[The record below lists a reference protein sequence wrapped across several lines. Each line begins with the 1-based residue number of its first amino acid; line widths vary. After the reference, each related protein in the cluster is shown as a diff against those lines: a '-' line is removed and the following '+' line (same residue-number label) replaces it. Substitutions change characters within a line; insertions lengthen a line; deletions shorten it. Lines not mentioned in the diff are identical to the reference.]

1 VTLSGRDRKIAMIVG
16 PLVLVVG
23 FWFLLFSPKRAEV
36 AKADAALAKAQ
47 TRADTAKAELG
58 RLSTSKQSFA
68 SDYAQLV
75 RLGKAVPN
83 GVDIPSVIVQLDA
96 AARGTDIKL
105 GRIGVVEATEAEA
118 AAAPA
123 PSSPPPAAPG
133 EGDGSQPAAAD
144 GAAAKS
150 APGAAAEDAG
160 ESVNQSNA
168 DTDASAQKSQG
179 AAPTGAAAAP
189 AVAAGECPAGLKCI
203 PLEFEFSGKFFD
215 LASFFHRL
223 KRFVHV
229 TDNQVNVQG
238 RLLTI
243 DSLNFATETFPE
255 ITAEVK
261 ATVYL
266 SDEAQTVAGAAP
278 APGQAAPAAPAPAS
292 ASTGASTGASGP
304 PVATATP

>member
-1 VTLSGRDRKIAMIVG
+1 VSLSARDRKIALVLG
-16 PLVLVVG
+16 PLVLLLG
-23 FWFLLFSPKRAEV
+23 FWFLLYSPKKAEV
-36 AKADAALAKAQ
+36 AKADSALAKAEE
-47 TRADTAKAELG
+47 RRDTAEAELG

-75 RLGKAVPN
+75 RLGKAVPSS
-83 GVDIPSVIVQLDA
+83 VDVPSVIVQLDA

-105 GRIGVVEATEAEA
+105 GRIAVVTGEAAEA
-118 AAAPA
+118 APAPA
-123 PSSPPPAAPG
+123 PSSAPPAEPG
-133 EGDGSQPAAAD
+133 SGDGSQPAAAG
-144 GAAAKS
+144 GAPAQS
-150 APGAAAEDAG
+150 TPGSTAEDAG
-160 ESVNQSNA
+160 AGVTESNA
-168 DTDASAQKSQG
+168 ATDASAQKSEGGGG
-179 AAPTGAAAAP
+179 AGGAAAAP
-189 AVAAGECPAGLKCI
+189 AATPGVCPPGLQCI

-223 KRFVHV
+223 KRFVHL
-229 TDNQVNVQG
+229 TDNRVNVSG

-243 DSLNFATETFPE
+243 DSLTFATETFPQ

-261 ATVYL
+261 ATAYL

-292 ASTGASTGASGP
+292 ASTGSSGP